1 MTWTVYAV
9 RLRLHAP
16 LHIGRSKIGNLQHT
30 YPYVHGRALWGAL
43 TARLTRDSQ
52 DSPSAQTYQKMG
64 ERVHQELAFGY
75 FYPCTLDAAGQEQSW
90 FPWQSNQASRFLS
103 SYTSTALNYAQNAA
117 QEASLHE
124 IEYLAPHTL
133 DRSQA
138 VYLTGRIAAA
148 DDCNLAWQA
157 ALKRIR
163 LGGELTYGFGRVS
176 LDALLPAPDWFG
188 YPVDPKTAGRLALQI
203 PMDGRFYAHCAAA
216 LPARG
221 RAGPFAGRM
230 WRNQPAA
237 KRLLG
242 AGQLVAYQGVYWE
255 PGSQASQDLTIQIG
269 NYGLWE
275 AANPG

>member
-52 DSPSAQTYQKMG
+52 DSPNAQAYQEMG
-64 ERVHQELAFGY
+64 EQVHAKLAFGY
-75 FYPCTLDAAGQEQSW
+75 FYPCTLDAAGQEQAW
-90 FPWQSNQASRFLS
+90 LPWQSNQASRFLS

-124 IEYLAPHTL
+124 IEYLSPCTL
-133 DRSQA
+133 DRGEP
-138 VYLTGRIAAA
+138 VFLTGRIAAA
-148 DDCNLAWQA
+148 EDCYLEWRA

-163 LGGELTYGFGRVS
+163 LGGELIYGFGRVRLDS
-176 LDALLPAPDWFG
+176 LVQVHDWFR
-188 YPVDPKTAGRLALQI
+188 YPVGSTTAGRLVLQI
-203 PMDGRFYAHCAAA
+203 PKDGRFYAHCAAA
-216 LPARG
+216 LPGRG

-230 WRNQPAA
+230 WRNQPVAN
-237 KRLLG
+237 RLLG

-255 PGSQASQDLTIQIG
+255 PGSQANQDLTIQIG